1 LRKWNA
7 DIKMPALQPGY
18 GAPQGENMFGWFGK
32 KKGSASI
39 LNDVGGM
46 RLEEAEVDIMFI
58 VKDNTVT
65 YINSVSGHLFSTDD
79 DGDES
84 LNGRVVNFVFKGK
97 SGVVEVFVAF
107 DEQDAYTMFT
117 MMQGMQARLDFVAG
131 AIFQRFAQNN
141 IGNTFSFTD
150 QYATQYQYTYKLF
163 HKSSRYFMVN
173 NAQTQAFLIDR
184 NGIQRDDVDRIK
196 QNFWN

>member
-1 LRKWNA
+1 
-7 DIKMPALQPGY
+7 
-18 GAPQGENMFGWFGK
+18 MFGWFRK

-65 YINSVSGHLFSTDD
+65 YINSVSGHLFATDD

-84 LNGRVVNFVFKGK
+84 LKGRVVNFVFKGQ
-97 SGVVEVFVAF
+97 SGTIEIFVAF
-107 DEQDAYTMFT
+107 DEDDAYTMFT
-117 MMQGMQARLDFVAG
+117 MRAGMQERLDFVAR
-131 AIFQRFAQNN
+131 AIFQRFSKSN

-150 QYATQYQYTYKLF
+150 NYATQYQYTFKLF
-163 HKSSRYFMVN
+163 HKTNRYFMVN
-173 NAQTQAFLIDR
+173 NAQSQAYLIDK
-184 NGIQRDDVDRIK
+184 NGIKRNDVDKIK
-196 QNFWN
+196 QSFWG